1 MIPCGGPAGVE
12 ADKIRTELG
21 INYHMVRKE
30 SADPKLAVSC
40 GPHCRTKIMKL
51 MKKAAA
57 LLLAASLAVSVCA
70 TPVFAGG
77 LTNSNEGSGN
87 GTTNTAPTATE
98 VTYNVTASYT
108 WSIPKEIKFGK
119 DAGVKATRIVNATE
133 NENTA
138 STDAEGTA
146 TSNTPGKA
154 PKICV
159 TKNVIGVG
167 RKLKITID
175 TTTNGATATTWDTA
189 TNTEGKAK
197 GFYVAAD
204 TEKLYFTISK
214 PAEDS
219 TMAIQLDATNN
230 EVMEVESGIN
240 EKSQALE
247 FKLTTAQSSAEKA
260 GEYKGHVAFAAR
272 IAD

>member
-1 MIPCGGPAGVE
+1 MTPCGGPAGVE

-40 GPHCRTKIMKL
+40 GPHCRNTIMKL
-51 MKKAAA
+51 TKNAAA

-70 TPVFAGG
+70 MPVFADG

-108 WSIPKEIKFGK
+108 WSIPKEIRFGN

-138 STDAEGTA
+138 STDAEGNA

-167 RKLKITID
+167 KKLKITID
-175 TTTNGATATTWDTA
+175 TTTTGATATTWDTA
-189 TNTEGKAK
+189 MNAEGKAN
-197 GFYVAAD
+197 GFYVAAN

-214 PAEDS
+214 PAES
-219 TMAIQLDATNN
+219 GTTAQQLDATNN
-230 EVMEVESGIN
+230 EVMIVESGIN
-240 EKSQALE
+240 EKSQPLE
-247 FKLTTAQSSAEKA
+247 FKLTTAQSGAEKA
-260 GEYKGHVAFAAR
+260 GEYKGHVAFAAS